1 MTDPGPYYPV
11 DRPSVHRDLGGE
23 LTPTEI
29 PEQYVSCSLE
39 YPNLKGRSGRRM
51 WIKIPGHNVSPGSSR
66 EETIRQAQIDALDY
80 FAKLVS
86 EQEGWPLE
94 DGLLSIKEISTQAP
108 EKTDNIQRLPL
119 GYKAQMPDSESTNS
133 RRDLQVTDETTTPP
147 TSIQDTD
154 EAAGLFGNTDQT
166 P

>member
-1 MTDPGPYYPV
+1 MTDPGPHYPE
-11 DRPSVHRDLGGE
+11 DRPNVYNELGGE

-29 PEQYVSCSLE
+29 PEQFVLCSLE
-39 YPNLKGRSGRRM
+39 YPNLSGRSGRSM

-80 FAKLVS
+80 FTELVT

-94 DGLLSIKEISTQAP
+94 DGLLSIKESSTQAP

-119 GYKAQMPDSESTNS
+119 GYKAQMPSSETSNS
-133 RRDLQVTDETTTPP
+133 RRDLQVTDETIPP
-147 TSIQDTD
+147 PARIQDTD